1 MKIKFKQ
8 ECMKVSQC
16 DLKQSILSKKR
27 KQTKKDQ
34 HHGLTIKWT
43 YNLKTVDLQLQNLVI
58 QNSQK

>member
-43 YNLKTVDLQLQNLVI
+43 YSLKTVDLQWQSLVI
-58 QNSQK
+58 QNSPK